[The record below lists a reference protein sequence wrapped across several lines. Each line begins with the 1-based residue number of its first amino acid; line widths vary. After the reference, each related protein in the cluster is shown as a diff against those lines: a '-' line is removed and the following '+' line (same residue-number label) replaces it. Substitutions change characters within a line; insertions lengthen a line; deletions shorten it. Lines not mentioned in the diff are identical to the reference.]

1 MNGKQILRETLFAIL
16 SAVIGLVVV
25 SLFTH
30 NWNFLDLIKSFK
42 LSYIIWAFVFMFISW
57 LLEAYSIKL
66 IGDMLD
72 YEISFAQAL
81 KVFLIGGFFSRITPF
96 DGGGGEP
103 FQMVILSRENAIP
116 AGDSVAIISIKT
128 FVGSFVR
135 VGIFILAILW
145 VFIAKPDWGLSTG
158 ANILVNVGL
167 MITLALFVLLL
178 ITIMKPEFAEFLAK
192 RILNSKFLSKLLS
205 QNARQKALDWVG
217 KTVKEFSSAKDKVFS
232 EFKRNKVYFTFA
244 LSFISW
250 GFVLFTPFVLMRGL
264 GVISPWPQVLITTII
279 FYISSA
285 YFPTPGG
292 SGTAEIEIFA
302 LFTRLIPNPL
312 IGTFIIVW
320 RFFTHYFI
328 LLIGGITTVFN
339 SLKKRSK
346 PKE

>member
-1 MNGKQILRETLFAIL
+1 
-16 SAVIGLVVV
+16 
-25 SLFTH
+25 
-30 NWNFLDLIKSFK
+30 
-42 LSYIIWAFVFMFISW
+42 MFISW

-66 IGDMLD
+66 IGEMLD

-217 KTVKEFSSAKDKVFS
+217 KLLRSLVLQKIKFSLNLKGIK
-232 EFKRNKVYFTFA
+232 
-244 LSFISW
+244 
-250 GFVLFTPFVLMRGL
+250 
-264 GVISPWPQVLITTII
+264 
-279 FYISSA
+279 
-285 YFPTPGG
+285 
-292 SGTAEIEIFA
+292 
-302 LFTRLIPNPL
+302 
-312 IGTFIIVW
+312 
-320 RFFTHYFI
+320 FI
-328 LLIGGITTVFN
+328 LL
-339 SLKKRSK
+339 LL
-346 PKE
+346 